1 MNVPRTLQQG
11 VTIARAEWI
20 RHRREFGH
28 PLTERSVTAV
38 VLVASAVGLG
48 WLAHRLGHG
57 LASGRPLPYDRL
69 SLLVSAGFA
78 WMVWRSSQHAHVRFE
93 QLDPEFL
100 LTTVSSRTAAL
111 GLLGFVYTRLVVTLA
126 VPIVGVAVGLGV
138 GSRSPTVAVTTVAA
152 AAVMTPLAAA
162 AGTTSRLVGHLIA
175 RRFTRARS
183 YRDLLVVFGWI
194 PLMIG
199 AIALQ
204 EMSLPIASFLTV
216 FGALPLAWFVDLA
229 FVGWADSPF
238 VSPQH
243 ALAVVGVVVGSV
255 PVLAAGTGALVR
267 RLWET
272 APASSSP
279 SGSHSLVGNG
289 WVDRLLGDYVSR
301 PVLTVTRERW
311 LMERR
316 TPRGLL
322 STGYVLLFF
331 GVIGL
336 PLLLFGG
343 PNGTLLL
350 VAVALGMAA
359 GIAFASDPV
368 GTEYRT
374 LPMLFTTVRGS
385 QFVGGLLLSALLVG
399 APLVSVVVVPLG
411 VVSVVEPTW
420 TLLIALV
427 GIASCGCTA
436 AVALAVGL
444 RVDPDELVPT
454 PSFFTD
460 IPVYAVPGIDG
471 FVRLGSIFAVVSLAN
486 AVAFLGNAPPVYE
499 PIAALG
505 APASVVQGGSLVLT
519 LLLITAVTH
528 RAFERAVT
536 RFQEYQIR

>member
-11 VTIARAEWI
+11 ATIARAEWV
-20 RHRREFGH
+20 RYRREFGH

-38 VLVASAVGLG
+38 VLVASALGFG
-48 WLAHRLGHG
+48 WLAHQLGHG
-57 LASGRPLPYDRL
+57 LASGQPLPYDRL
-69 SLLVSAGFA
+69 SLVVSAGFA
-78 WMVWRSSQHAHVRFE
+78 WMVWRSSQHAHARFE
-93 QLDPEFL
+93 QLNTELL

-162 AGTTSRLVGHLIA
+162 AGTASRLVGHLIA

-204 EMSLPIASFLTV
+204 EISLPIASFLTV
-216 FGALPLAWFVDLA
+216 FGGLPLAWFVDLA
-229 FVGWADSPF
+229 FVGWVDSPF
-238 VSPQH
+238 VSSQH

-255 PVLAAGTGALVR
+255 PVLATGTGTLVR
-267 RLWET
+267 RLWESP
-272 APASSSP
+272 PASSSS
-279 SGSHSLVGNG
+279 SGSHSLVENG

-301 PVLTVTRERW
+301 PVRTVTRERW

-331 GVIGL
+331 GVISF

-350 VAVALGMAA
+350 VAVALGMAV

-374 LPMLFTTVRGS
+374 LPMLFTTVSAG
-385 QFVGGLLLSALLVG
+385 QFVGGLLLCALLVG
-399 APLVSVVVVPLG
+399 VPLVSAVVVPLG
-411 VVSVVEPTW
+411 VVSVVGPTW

-427 GIASCGCTA
+427 GITSCGCTA

-444 RVDPDELVPT
+444 HVDPDELVPT

-471 FVRLGSIFAVVSLAN
+471 FVRLGSIFAVVSLAV
-486 AVAFLGNAPPVYE
+486 APAFLGNAPPVYE
-499 PIAALG
+499 PLVALG
-505 APASVVQGGSLVLT
+505 APAIVVQSGSLLLT
-519 LLLITAVTH
+519 LVLATAVTH

-536 RFQEYQIR
+536 RFQEYQIG